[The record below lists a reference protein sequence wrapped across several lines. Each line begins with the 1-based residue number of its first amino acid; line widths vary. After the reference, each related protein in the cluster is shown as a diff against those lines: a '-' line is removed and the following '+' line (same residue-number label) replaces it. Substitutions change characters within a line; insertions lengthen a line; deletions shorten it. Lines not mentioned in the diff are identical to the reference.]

1 MLDRIKISYSDF
13 AGCICRLSLV
23 ILLGVQDVR
32 QRYRRSKLGPFWITI
47 SMGVMIGMIGMIF
60 GQVMNNPMHDYLPFL
75 ATGIIFWTFISSTV
89 MEGGTSFI
97 DGQGMIRQ
105 LSLPLML
112 YPMRVIWRNIIIL
125 GHNFLILPIVM
136 LVIGKGLTWNILWM
150 VPGFII
156 LLLNVF
162 WVCLFLG
169 IVCTRFRDMPQIV
182 SSLLQ
187 VLFYLTPVIW
197 MPGALNGKTKMMI
210 LEPNP
215 VYHLIEL
222 VRAPVLGQVPTLM
235 NWGVSISLALV
246 GLMISFMFFGQYRKR
261 IAYWL

>member
-1 MLDRIKISYSDF
+1 MLNRIKVSLDDLLE
-13 AGCICRLSLV
+13 CIHRLSLV
-23 ILLGVQDVR
+23 ILLGLQDVR

-47 SMGVMIGMIGMIF
+47 SMGVMIGMIGLIF

-75 ATGIIFWTFISSTV
+75 ATGIIFWTFISSSVT
-89 MEGGTSFI
+89 EGASSFI

-105 LSLPLML
+105 LNLPLTL

-125 GHNFLILPIVM
+125 GHNLLILPIAMMV
-136 LVIGKGLTWNILWM
+136 VGKGLSWNIFWM
-150 VPGFII
+150 IPGFVI
-156 LLLNVF
+156 LVVNVF
-162 WVCLFLG
+162 WVSLFLG
-169 IVCTRFRDMPQIV
+169 VVCTRFRDMPQIV
-182 SSLLQ
+182 NSLLQ

-197 MPGALNGKTKMMI
+197 MPGALSGKTKMMI

-222 VRAPVLGQVPTLM
+222 VRAPVLGHMPTIM
-235 NWGVSISLALV
+235 NWGVGIGLALL
-246 GLMISFMFFGQYRKR
+246 GLFVSFAFFGQYRKR